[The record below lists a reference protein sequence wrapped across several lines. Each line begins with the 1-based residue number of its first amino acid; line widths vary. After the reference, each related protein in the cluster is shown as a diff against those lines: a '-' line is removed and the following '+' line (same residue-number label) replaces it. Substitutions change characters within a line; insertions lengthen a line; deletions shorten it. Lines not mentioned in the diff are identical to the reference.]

1 MMKRPHWGIALLVLA
16 SAPEARA
23 QDKPSSKDL
32 KALFEKAEELELY
45 SLDPAPDIKDQ
56 DAKTGFHGWKI
67 LGKTTIKEAKTRKK
81 VIEALYKGL
90 AESDGTVAKCFI
102 PRHGIRAA
110 AGGKTA
116 DVVIC
121 FECLQ
126 TQFHVGAA
134 SSTEATTRSPEK
146 VLDEVLTAAGVP
158 LAPKKK

>member
-1 MMKRPHWGIALLVLA
+1 MMKRTHLGIALLLLT

-32 KALFEKAEELELY
+32 AALFEKAEDLELY
-45 SLDPAPDIKDQ
+45 SLDPAADVKEA
-56 DAKTGFHGWKI
+56 DAKKGFHGWKV
-67 LGKTTIKEAKTRKK
+67 LGKTTVKEAKTRKK

-90 AESDGTVAKCFI
+90 AESDGTMAKCFI
-102 PRHGIRAA
+102 PRHGIRAT

-126 TQFHVGAA
+126 VQFHVGDG
-134 SSTEATTRSPEK
+134 SSTEATTASHQK